1 MILHI
6 SLQHQAA
13 KIMERGWHWDAL
25 HIEVKMAMFT
35 PTLKIRRIHWAENI
49 CWSSRHLTKYTD
61 SEHPEMSSNIG
72 VWGMTTYDNILMYV
86 LNPVMCMLMCK
97 EGIIPLI
104 PLLLASME
112 AWACHWVCVWSISIF
127 RQTSVSIVFNTIF
140 YWWPGDTCPIITPL
154 YMIKYIVKV
163 TQHHLFSY
171 FWMVVANIAKQM
183 SSFCWCN
190 NFQSQAYNVYRKLAL
205 TGFSFLFM
213 PSALLMVN

>member
-13 KIMERGWHWDAL
+13 KIMERGWHRDAL

-35 PTLKIRRIHWAENI
+35 PDPLSREYLLKFNSLDKIHWFRTAWNVI
-49 CWSSRHLTKYTD
+49 KYWSLRYD
-61 SEHPEMSSNIG
+61 
-72 VWGMTTYDNILMYV
+72 DNILMYV

-127 RQTSVSIVFNTIF
+127 RQTSISIVFNTIF

-154 YMIKYIVKV
+154 YMII
-163 TQHHLFSY
+163 
-171 FWMVVANIAKQM
+171 
-183 SSFCWCN
+183 
-190 NFQSQAYNVYRKLAL
+190 QSR
-205 TGFSFLFM
+205 
-213 PSALLMVN
+213 